1 MHIPACNRAK
11 VITPE
16 SITSF
21 SCLKSRH
28 ALVVTENTLAW
39 ARCTCAPTG
48 LGVLEIPFPKLGEFV
63 ADFDSS
69 ICSRTNRAM
78 GVSDSFYISGI
89 DFVGPDSFVQ
99 CPHAIT
105 AKSWCEVTANAKAQV
120 QIGNDVFAQVLTI
133 VIVSGEVPILG
144 N

>member
-48 LGVLEIPFPKLGEFV
+48 LGVLEIPFPEFGEFV
-63 ADFDSS
+63 TDFDSS
-69 ICSRTNRAM
+69 IYSRTNRAM
-78 GVSDSFYISGI
+78 GVGDSFYISGI

-99 CPHAIT
+99 CPHAIA
-105 AKSWCEVTANAKAQV
+105 AKNRREITANAKAKVQV
-120 QIGNDVFAQVLTI
+120 SDDIFAQVLTI
-133 VIVSGEVPILG
+133 VVVSGEVTVLG
-144 N
+144 D